1 MKKQLLT
8 TVLALGSLAVAW
20 AAPTPV
26 SLDVL
31 IPTGSEVESL
41 ASFNLK
47 FVKPGTET
55 EYPDGVSFMKPAKVD
70 VEKMPTVTS
79 GSSVYTVASAKCQMG
94 TIVSCTMTPAI
105 NEGGEYTINIPEGFI
120 TWNDGANCNAATTA
134 NIKVTGTALTQ
145 DEFVR
150 LGVGISPN
158 PEEDQTSIRSITLG
172 AVGNVT
178 FGASSMW
185 SAGASMTGING
196 SMQPN
201 LSDDHKSMWFDIP
214 VELTEPGEY
223 VFSIIPKVF
232 FIEKDGVKTE
242 NPQITYTFKIVD
254 GGGSVIVEPV
264 DVTVESSPLNATTSA
279 DSFSKFALLVKTDG
293 QAIADALTVNAA
305 KVASVKV
312 NGTNGNFVPS
322 AVNVASEAST
332 IELEFASPVNVAG
345 TYSVT
350 LPEGLVEWNGKT
362 NREVTL
368 TDAFTVTGEVSS
380 VFSEITW
387 RNGQTYAY
395 ATEFNAEMTSAVGLH
410 TLFGTFVNIPQG
422 ETLDVPSPYD
432 ENDNIRPDAK
442 KFTCIT
448 PEGKEI
454 TGFIYSVM
462 NSGVPVTNSFR
473 VSLATTSSYVTI
485 PGEYKLTIP
494 AGAMS
499 VNGFSN
505 PEIHQSFFVN
515 DDRYYEPV
523 DLGIKAD
530 PDPVVPRENLTYVS
544 FRFNNNGASE
554 TEKLYISKGVAYGAK
569 VKCQKVGSD
578 EVTETL
584 LKSDTFVPTSLL
596 AFEAVFDS
604 RITAPG
610 QYLITLPAGSINL
623 QRNSDSKLVTN
634 TEFTVTYTV
643 VEGDVPENAID
654 VRVPVNPSDSE
665 KVNTLSKF
673 EFSAPVGYSIY
684 IPEPTKAFEFKT
696 PDGKTELVHPYEV
709 GNVLG
714 DYVFLEL
721 PQTYNQAGEYTLTVP
736 VGGFMFMDSQENVY
750 VNKEIVYTYTLE
762 PAEEAEL
769 EWTATPANG
778 NVVYTMMQVYVT
790 FAEKVSSNATG
801 VKAEVTTDAATT
813 NTTATVSFSAAN
825 NRLMVDM
832 MPYIGKCGEYEI
844 VIPAAV
850 VKTDDGRVNKP
861 IVLHYAYETT
871 QVDSELQ
878 FVCSPKEGKTSDLSN
893 VTLSAPEGWV
903 GMRATDSGATKV
915 FFRLNEEEAQA
926 VSVAEAGAATYRLRL
941 EEITLVKGDYELT
954 VPEKTFIVSAENGR
968 QAYNPTQTFFW
979 MYDPEGGVSVIASEN
994 GLYTVFTLDG
1004 NCVMRDVDAD
1014 QLRTLE
1020 NGVYIINGTK
1030 VVRR

>member
-20 AAPTPV
+20 AAPTPTEVGVRV
-26 SLDVL
+26 SYGNDA
-31 IPTGSEVESL
+31 EAL
-41 ASFNLK
+41 AQFNLK
-47 FVKPGTET
+47 FVQVGTDDYLDVPFQNGTVLDETKKPTLTLG
-55 EYPDGVSFMKPAKVD
+55 DAS
-70 VEKMPTVTS
+70 
-79 GSSVYTVASAKCQMG
+79 YTVATVTPGMKSLVNC
-94 TIVSCTMTPAI
+94 TVSPAI
-105 NEGGEYTINIPEGFI
+105 TSAGVYTINVPEGFI
-120 TWNDGANCNAATTA
+120 SWGDGEYCNKAVSTTI
-134 NIKVTGTALTQ
+134 NVVGGALTQ

-158 PEEDQTSIRSITLG
+158 PEEDQTSMRRITLG

-185 SAGASMTGING
+185 SAGASMTGVKA

-201 LSDDHKSMWFDIP
+201 LSEDHKSMWFDIP
-214 VELTEPGEY
+214 FELNEPGEY

-232 FIEKDGVKTE
+232 VVNKGGVPTE
-242 NPQITYTFKIVD
+242 NPQITYTFKIVE
-254 GGGSVIVEPV
+254 GGGTAIVEPV
-264 DVTVESSPLNATTSA
+264 DVTVESSPLNASTSA
-279 DSFSKFALLVKTDG
+279 DSFSKFAILVKTDG
-293 QAIADALTVNAA
+293 QAVADALTVNAA

-312 NGTNGNFVPS
+312 SGTNGNFVPS

-345 TYSVT
+345 TYSIT

-362 NREVTL
+362 NKEVTL

-380 VFSEITW
+380 VFSDITW
-387 RNGQTYAY
+387 RNGQYYAY
-395 ATEFNAEMTSAVGLH
+395 ATEFNADMTSAVGLH
-410 TLFGTFVNIPQG
+410 TLFGTFVNIPEG
-422 ETLDVPSPYD
+422 ETLEVPSPYD

-442 KFTCIT
+442 RFTCVT

-462 NSGVPVTNSFR
+462 NSGVPVPNAFR
-473 VSLATTSSYVTI
+473 ITLATTSSYVTI

-505 PEIHQSFFVN
+505 PEIHQSFFVK

-530 PDPVVPRENLTYVS
+530 PDPVLPRENLSYVS

-554 TEKLYISKGVAYGAK
+554 TDKLYTTKGVAYGAK
-569 VKCQKVGSD
+569 VKCQKVGTD

-596 AFEAVFDS
+596 AFEAVFES

-610 QYLITLPAGSINL
+610 QYIITLPAGSINL

-634 TEFTVTYTV
+634 TEFTVTYTIE
-643 VEGDVPENAID
+643 EGEVPENAID

-665 KVNTLSKF
+665 KVNTLNKF

-684 IPEPTKAFEFKT
+684 LSEPTKAFEFKT
-696 PDGKTELVHPYEV
+696 PDGKTELVHPYEI

-721 PQTYNQAGEYTLTVP
+721 PQTYNQAGVYTLTVP
-736 VGGFMFMDSQENVY
+736 VGALMFMDSQENVY

-778 NVVYTMMQVYVT
+778 NVVYSMMQIYVT
-790 FAEKVSSNATG
+790 FAEKVASNATG

-871 QVDSELQ
+871 QVDSELKL
-878 FVCSPKEGKTSDLSN
+878 VCSPKEGKTSDLSN
-893 VTLSAPEGWV
+893 VTVSAPEGWV
-903 GMRATDSGATKV
+903 AMRATDSGATKV
-915 FFRLNEEEAQA
+915 FFRLNENEPQS
-926 VSVAEAGAATYRLRL
+926 VSVSQTTDATYRIRL
-941 EEITLVKGDYELT
+941 EDISLVKGDYELT

-979 MYDPEGGVSVIASEN
+979 MYDPEEGVSVIASEN

-1020 NGVYIINGTK
+1020 NGIYIINGIK